1 MSLYPYK
8 KEPLLHV
15 LLLPP
20 LRNLN
25 KNCAPHFE
33 EKLCKVVF
41 RKNCLCW
48 NYFLVYVFMQG
59 KTVLILQLC
68 STTVNFDCDIMRNKN
83 IPSSRVFQLKLFF
96 PWLRRRFHEIFVVF
110 WWKYLATLLRAHGLS
125 AQNQNK
131 NKLSFANIAKF
142 TFILEIVIFE
152 SSRKIWKSWKRN
164 RSNPR
169 FSWTSWIDVKEKWIW
184 FEKESEDV
192 RTVWSTKTTKSP
204 NWKRVANANSWNTVR
219 KSAK

>member
-1 MSLYPYK
+1 MCLC
-8 KEPLLHV
+8 KE
-15 LLLPP
+15 
-20 LRNLN
+20 
-25 KNCAPHFE
+25 KQSWFYNCAVLQSISIVISCGTKIYLLREF
-33 EKLCKVVF
+33 F
-41 RKNCLCW
+41 SW
-48 NYFLVYVFMQG
+48 NYFFHDCGGVFT
-59 KTVLILQLC
+59 KYL
-68 STTVNFDCDIMRNKN
+68 
-83 IPSSRVFQLKLFF
+83 LF
-96 PWLRRRFHEIFVVF
+96 F

-125 AQNQNK
+125 AQNQQ
-131 NKLSFANIAKF
+131 NKLSFANIAKEIAKF

-164 RSNPR
+164 LSNPR